1 MSLPAGVVNRSLVS
15 AHPRVVGRLLTT
27 TLTCLFAV
35 LPLLVFV
42 VVQVSNVKTRYEI
55 SQLERKIVDARFER
69 RRLLADKAR
78 LTAPERLRA
87 EAERLGLQPVD
98 PAQSADG
105 QLRTAAPAAGGTQ

>member
-1 MSLPAGVVNRSLVS
+1 M
-15 AHPRVVGRLLTT
+15 
-27 TLTCLFAV
+27 
-35 LPLLVFV
+35 
-42 VVQVSNVKTRYEI
+42 
-55 SQLERKIVDARFER
+55 DARFER